1 MYILEVYP
9 PLVAASAIA
18 ALGLLRYLLAMAFP
32 LFTPRSNYPPL
43 LYYMISVAN
52 RHPQCTKT
60 LVSLGEHQSS
70 ASFPLP

>member
-32 LFTPRSNYPPL
+32 LFTSH
-43 LYYMISVAN
+43 S
-52 RHPQCTKT
+52 T
-60 LVSLGEHQSS
+60 
-70 ASFPLP
+70 FPDLAWLDVEFY